1 MTVIE
6 GRRHGDPALGL
17 EQWGRRQTQEPCL
30 RPRRQDFMN
39 CKSVVKGEREEGVGR
54 EGVRWGVVGVRH
66 TQLPIPAAPTVK
78 SGIKSLLRPS
88 VSSFKR
94 RGMYRTR
101 WG

>member
-1 MTVIE
+1 MTVIK
-6 GRRHGDPALGL
+6 GRCHGDPALGL

-39 CKSVVKGEREEGVGR
+39 CKSMVKGAREEGVGR
-54 EGVRWGVVGVRH
+54 EGVRRGVVGVGH
-66 TQLPIPAAPTVK
+66 TQLPIPAVPTVK
-78 SGIKSLLRPS
+78 SVTKSLLTPS

-94 RGMYRTR
+94 RGMYRTH